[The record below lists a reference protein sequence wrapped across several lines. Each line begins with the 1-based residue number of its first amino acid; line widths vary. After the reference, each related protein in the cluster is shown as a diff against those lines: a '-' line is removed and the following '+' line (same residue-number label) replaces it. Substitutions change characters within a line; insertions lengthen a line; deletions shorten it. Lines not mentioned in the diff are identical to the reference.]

1 MLVPLTNA
9 TFTPPVT
16 PRPGPDSTRKP
27 AAPPPARLTFASAA
41 GPAAPLALPL
51 VVVALFAGGCATPGP
66 LHVYSLEGRGADRVV
81 RDHGH
86 GTTATVPGF
95 LAADDTVT
103 GFAYDPFTDHF
114 FLRLAPGNAVR
125 VVDRPARAIKREFT
139 VDGLPASGGGDLA
152 LRPRDGHLFFLAPA
166 GEPPAVY
173 EVTRYGKLL
182 RRLEL
187 PGHAAPPLG
196 VAFDVARDHLLVLA
210 ADGRR
215 VVRHDLQGARVG
227 ELTLAAPAGPALA
240 FDSDTRVFYAP
251 LRAAPSALGTFDETG
266 RALRPAPGTGA
277 FVDVGQRS
285 LIRVF

>member
-1 MLVPLTNA
+1 M
-9 TFTPPVT
+9 
-16 PRPGPDSTRKP
+16 
-27 AAPPPARLTFASAA
+27 AAL
-41 GPAAPLALPL
+41 LPL
-51 VVVALFAGGCATPGP
+51 LFALLAGGCATPGP

-81 RDHGH
+81 RDHGN

-95 LAADDTVT
+95 LEADDTVT

-114 FLRLAPGNAVR
+114 FLRLAPGNALR

-139 VDGLPASGGGDLA
+139 VEGLPAAGGGDLA

-166 GEPPAVY
+166 GEAPAIY

-182 RRLEL
+182 RRFDLA
-187 PGHAAPPLG
+187 GHTAAPLG
-196 VAFDVARDHLLVLA
+196 VAFDLARDQLLVLS

-227 ELTLAAPAGPALA
+227 ELTLGAAAGPALA
-240 FDSDTRVFYAP
+240 FDSEARVFYAP
-251 LRAAPSALGTFDETG
+251 LRSEPASLGTFDETG
-266 RALRPAPGTGA
+266 RPLRPAPGAGN
-277 FVDVGQRS
+277 FVDIGQRS

>member
-9 TFTPPVT
+9 TFTPPLT
-16 PRPGPDSTRKP
+16 PRRALNSTRNP
-27 AAPPPARLTFASAA
+27 AATPTRPAFFRLV
-41 GPAAPLALPL
+41 PLAFLSVL
-51 VVVALFAGGCATPGP
+51 VAVGAGGCATSGP
-66 LHVYSLEGRGADRVV
+66 LHIYSLEGRGTDRVV
-81 RDHGH
+81 RDHGND
-86 GTTATVPGF
+86 TTATVPSF

-114 FLRLAPGNAVR
+114 FLRLAPGNVLR
-125 VVDRPARAIKREFT
+125 VVDRPARAIKREIT
-139 VDGLPASGGGDLA
+139 VEGLPASGGGDLT

-182 RRLEL
+182 RRFEL
-187 PGHAAPPLG
+187 NGHAATPLG
-196 VAFDVARDHLLVLA
+196 VAFDTSRDQLLVLA

-215 VVRHDLQGARVG
+215 IVRHDLQGARTG
-227 ELTLAAPAGPALA
+227 ELTLAVPAGTALA
-240 FDSDTRVFYAP
+240 FDSDTRTFYAP
-251 LRAAPSALGTFDETG
+251 LRGDSATLGVFDETG
-266 RALRPAPGTGA
+266 RQLRTAPGNGT